1 MGGAGREIVS
11 ILPFLAPYRHHPFAR
26 GRCAAA
32 VAQALI
38 GHDSEA
44 IHQIYVSVGFEALKK
59 AADTLPD
66 VLG

>member
-1 MGGAGREIVS
+1 LRHTATTLLHEGGV
-11 ILPFLAPYRHHPFAR
+11 P
-26 GRCAAA
+26 AA

-44 IHQIYVSVGFEALKK
+44 IHQVYVSVGFEALKK